1 MMGTN
6 QQGHPNRQIYIGFDP
21 NTLDSAAP
29 YVANGLLSIASYV
42 YNSGT
47 GQWVPATPQLSE
59 TQFSY
64 INWIATA
71 NGTGY
76 VTNDYL
82 QQVDEYNINVT
93 PAQYLGTTWRNI
105 TQGTTLSS
113 APTAGTY
120 IPVSSIISTVSV
132 NNFPAVQAI
141 SATALPLPTGAATSA
156 NQATEISYLTSI
168 AASVAGLGGGQN
180 TVLSGQKKIATTG
193 TAVQLGSG
201 ALVNGVIITA
211 NINNAAPISIG
222 PVGVNNTQDGTG
234 NGYILNPGTSI
245 AYSATNLSPIYIN
258 GTAGDFVSY
267 SGN

>member
-1 MMGTN
+1 MGTN

-42 YNSGT
+42 YNST
-47 GQWVPATPQLSE
+47 TQTWVPATPQLAE

-64 INWIATA
+64 INWIATV

-76 VTNDYL
+76 NTNDYL

-113 APTAGTY
+113 TPTPGTY

-156 NQATEISYLTSI
+156 NQTSEIALLTSI
-168 AASVAGLGGGQN
+168 AADVSALGGGQN
-180 TVLSGQKKIATTG
+180 TILSGQKTIAVTG

-211 NINNAAPISIG
+211 NINNTAPISVG
-222 PVGVNNTQDGTG
+222 PSGVNNTQTGSG
-234 NGYILNPGTSI
+234 NGYILQPGTSI
-245 AYSATNLSPIYIN
+245 AYSVTNLSPIYIN

>member
-82 QQVDEYNINVT
+82 QQVDEYNVNVT

-105 TQGTTLSS
+105 TQSTTLSS

-120 IPVSSIISTVSV
+120 IPVSSVVSTVNV

-156 NQATEISYLTSI
+156 NQSSEITLLTSI
-168 AASVAGLGGGQN
+168 AADISALGGIQN
-180 TVLSGQKKIATTG
+180 TLIAGQKAIATTG
-193 TAVQLGSG
+193 TAVQLDTG
-201 ALVNGVIITA
+201 ALVNGVTITA
-211 NINNAAPISIG
+211 NINNSAPMTIG
-222 PVGVNNTQDGTG
+222 PTGVNNTQTGSG
-234 NGYILNPGTSI
+234 NGYILQPGASMSFSI
-245 AYSATNLSPIYIN
+245 SNLSPIYLN

-267 SGN
+267 TGN